1 MEVVVI
7 GGTGLIGSKV
17 GAKLG
22 EHDDLTVTAVPA
34 TFTSDADLAAR
45 FASEVEPLFEVLS
58 RGARRLTRNDADA
71 EDLLQDTL
79 LHAYTGF
86 RTFKEGT
93 NLRAWLFRI
102 QYNRWVS
109 AHRYKQRRPAEVAV
123 DEVTERDLANGA
135 RRLPSGPR
143 SAEAEVLDALPDNDI
158 KVAMDSLPEG
168 MRTAIYYADVRGHTY
183 AETAAILNVPL
194 GTVMSRVSRGRQR
207 LRVALAHLAHGGPD
221 FAPVQ
226 RGVA

>member
-1 MEVVVI
+1 M
-7 GGTGLIGSKV
+7 LFR
-17 GAKLG
+17 GAK
-22 EHDDLTVTAVPA
+22 
-34 TFTSDADLAAR
+34 
-45 FASEVEPLFEVLS
+45 
-58 RGARRLTRNDADA
+58 RLTRSSIDA

-79 LHAYTGF
+79 LHAYAGF
-86 RTFKEGT
+86 HTFKGGT
-93 NLRAWLFRI
+93 NLQAWLFRI
-102 QYNRWVS
+102 LYNRWVS

-135 RRLPSGPR
+135 RRLLSGPR

-158 KVAMDSLPEG
+158 KVAMGSLPEG

-207 LRVALAHLAHGGPD
+207 LRVALAHRPD